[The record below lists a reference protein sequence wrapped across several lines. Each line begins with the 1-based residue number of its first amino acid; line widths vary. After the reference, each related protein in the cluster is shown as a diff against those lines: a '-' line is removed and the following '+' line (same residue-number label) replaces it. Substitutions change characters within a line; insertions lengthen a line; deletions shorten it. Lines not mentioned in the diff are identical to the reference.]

1 MTLIA
6 MKAQALADHLAENP
20 IDEEYGPLKTYF
32 PNEEVLCVDEVI
44 RDVDPGWKLFFN
56 GAVNMKEVGVG
67 VVLISEM
74 LQHPDKAYIDPVH
87 IQSRDQHAYCN
98 VVEEK
103 LDGEPWFFDI
113 KQYIQFGL
121 PKMIITD
128 NAANLDSHLMQEV
141 EAKGK
146 FSQNWQ
152 GPFVVK
158 KVLPNGALYL
168 IDIEGKWQKWLSMLM
183 RSKDILNPPEER
195 GDEIESREL
204 VQRTEAADQ
213 NLDGTSLDSPTRY
226 SPSTSNPLR
235 YLSLDSFITWLAAEI
250 LKSLGFLAAEEVGS
264 IYGLCNELQ
273 NLSAT
278 VSSIQ
283 AVLIDAEELQGRS
296 HQVQDWIMRLKKV
309 FFEVDDL
316 LDDFATEIMHR
327 KLVDKIGIFFSKS
340 NPMIYNFKIS
350 HRLKAIRRD
359 LDVIAKDKASLNLVE
374 KRQQP
379 LLPEP
384 YSVQLNLYRQ
394 TYSFVPKGEVIGRS
408 DDKQEI
414 VDFLLDSEF
423 EENVVVISIV
433 GLGGLGKT
441 TLAQCVYN
449 DEMIKKNFDKALW
462 VCVSDVFEVKM
473 IAEKIIESGGGEQA
487 NYLQL
492 EAVQNELRKMLDGK
506 KYLLVLDDVC
516 NEDPLKWSNLKNMLI
531 G

>member
-1 MTLIA
+1 
-6 MKAQALADHLAENP
+6 
-20 IDEEYGPLKTYF
+20 
-32 PNEEVLCVDEVI
+32 
-44 RDVDPGWKLFFN
+44 
-56 GAVNMKEVGVG
+56 
-67 VVLISEM
+67 
-74 LQHPDKAYIDPVH
+74 
-87 IQSRDQHAYCN
+87 
-98 VVEEK
+98 
-103 LDGEPWFFDI
+103 
-113 KQYIQFGL
+113 
-121 PKMIITD
+121 
-128 NAANLDSHLMQEV
+128 
-141 EAKGK
+141 
-146 FSQNWQ
+146 
-152 GPFVVK
+152 
-158 KVLPNGALYL
+158 
-168 IDIEGKWQKWLSMLM
+168 
-183 RSKDILNPPEER
+183 
-195 GDEIESREL
+195 
-204 VQRTEAADQ
+204 
-213 NLDGTSLDSPTRY
+213 
-226 SPSTSNPLR
+226 
-235 YLSLDSFITWLAAEI
+235 
-250 LKSLGFLAAEEVGS
+250 
-264 IYGLCNELQ
+264 
-273 NLSAT
+273 
-278 VSSIQ
+278 
-283 AVLIDAEELQGRS
+283 
-296 HQVQDWIMRLKKV
+296 MRLKKV